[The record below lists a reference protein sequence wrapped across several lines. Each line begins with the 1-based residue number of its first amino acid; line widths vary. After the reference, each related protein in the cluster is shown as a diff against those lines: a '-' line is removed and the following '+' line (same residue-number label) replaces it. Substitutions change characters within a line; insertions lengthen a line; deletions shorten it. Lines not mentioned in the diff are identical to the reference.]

1 MSKMS
6 FETLSNCLFKF
17 LIIGDSG
24 VGKTS
29 ITRRFCQNVFM
40 SDAKETIGVE
50 FIPYT
55 IEIEDVPIKLQI
67 WDTAGQEQYRTLSRA
82 YYRNAVGVLIVFSY
96 TDLNSF
102 EHLEQWFD
110 DVRSLC
116 HPMAQIILIGNKLDL
131 EDLQQVSRVSADD
144 FAKAHKVEFIESSAK
159 TNIGIQESFYKLTRT
174 VAEKV
179 ISGEIVLSRAGPP
192 GQKVEKKKKS
202 GLCC

>member
-17 LIIGDSG
+17 LIIGDSC

-29 ITRRFCQNVFM
+29 ITRRFCQNVFV

-67 WDTAGQEQYRTLSRA
+67 WDTAGQEQYRALSKA

-96 TDLNSF
+96 TDINSF

-131 EDLQQVSRVSADD
+131 DDLQQVSRNSAED

-179 ISGEIVLSRAGPP
+179 ISGEIILSRAGPP
-192 GQKVEKKKKS
+192 GQKVEKKEKS
-202 GLCC
+202 GFCC